1 VYLSSRVPSGI
12 EGLDDLTGGGFPRG
26 KTIIISGV
34 PGSGK
39 TTFCIEF
46 LYKGIVDCNEPG
58 VYITLEESPESVI
71 KNMMNLGMDL
81 KSLMSK
87 GKLILVDA
95 NPLRGE
101 TMLTTSGFHTGFIEF
116 KAYGLSEL
124 VRQKVR
130 EIGAKRVA
138 IDGLTAL
145 LMHYK
150 DDFERRLEI
159 VRLFIGISNLGC
171 TTLITTEHHIYE
183 LERRFLAEH
192 FVADGVIFLDMIQS
206 GGGMVRGIQV
216 QKIRGI
222 KHDFDYHLYHITDR
236 GIVVFPKEK
245 VFPYPIEVRGSK

>member
-1 VYLSSRVPSGI
+1 MINRVPSGI
-12 EGLDDLTGGGFPRG
+12 EGLDELTEGGFPRG
-26 KTIIISGV
+26 KTIVVSGV

-46 LYKGIVDCNEPG
+46 LYKGALDYGEPG
-58 VYITLEESPESVI
+58 VYVTLEESPESVI

-81 KSLMSK
+81 KSLVSK

-101 TMLTTSGFHTGFIEF
+101 TMLTVSGIHTGFIEF

-124 VRQKVR
+124 IRQKVR
-130 EIGAKRVA
+130 EINAKRVA

-159 VRLFIGISNLGC
+159 VRLLIGISGLDC
-171 TTLITTEHHIYE
+171 TTLITTEHRSYE
-183 LERRFLAEH
+183 LRKHFLMEH
-192 FVADGVIFLDMIQS
+192 FLADGVIFLDMFQL
-206 GGGMVRGIQV
+206 GGSFVRGIQI

-222 KHDFDYHLYHITDR
+222 KHDFDFHLYRITDK
-236 GIVVFPKEK
+236 GIVVFSKEK
-245 VFPYPIEVRGSK
+245 IFAPSKEEV

>member
-1 VYLSSRVPSGI
+1 MTGRVPSGI
-12 EGLDDLTGGGFPRG
+12 EGLDELTEGGFPRG
-26 KTIIISGV
+26 KTIVVSGV

-46 LYKGIVDCNEPG
+46 LYKGALDYGEPG

-81 KSLMSK
+81 KSLASK

-101 TMLTTSGFHTGFIEF
+101 TMLTVSGVHTGFIEF
-116 KAYGLSEL
+116 KAYGLSDL
-124 VRQKVR
+124 IRQKVR
-130 EIGAKRVA
+130 EINAKRVA

-145 LMHYK
+145 LMHYR

-159 VRLFIGISNLGC
+159 VRLLIGISGLDC
-171 TTLITTEHHIYE
+171 TTLITTEHRSYE
-183 LERRFLAEH
+183 LGRRFLMEH
-192 FVADGVIFLDMIQS
+192 FLADGVIFLDMLQS
-206 GGGMVRGIQV
+206 GGGFVRGIQI

-222 KHDFDYHLYHITDR
+222 KHDFDYHLYRITDK
-236 GIVVFPKEK
+236 GIVIFPKEK
-245 VFPYPIEVRGSK
+245 IFAPSKEEA